1 MFEFSQRGNDIRE
14 RLIAFLS
21 EVVEPGE
28 AEYVAHVAQ
37 TGQRWSIPPIM
48 ESMKAKAKAAGL
60 WNLFL
65 PDARHGAGLSN
76 LDYARMAELMG
87 RSLIASEVFNCA
99 APDTGNMEVLHLYGN
114 ELQKRQWL
122 EPLLAGDIR
131 SAFAMTE
138 PDVASSDATNI
149 RCRILRDGDHY
160 RISGKKWWTTGAM
173 DPRCAFFIVMGE
185 TDPDAKPYARQSM
198 VIVPRDA
205 AGVRIVRPLTVFGY
219 DDAPHGHAEVHF
231 DDVRVPLGNL
241 IFGEGKGFEIAQG
254 RLGPGRVHHCMRLI
268 GLAERAL
275 EAMVDRAAK
284 RVVFGQPIARHGMAQ
299 EAIALSR
306 CEIEQARLLTL
317 ATAYALDKHGSR
329 GARDRVAQIKIV
341 VPRMACAVIDRAMQ
355 IHGGGGLSDDYFLA
369 HAYAGARSLRLADG
383 PDEVHIMTL
392 ARQEVERREARGA

>member
-1 MFEFSQRGNDIRE
+1 MFEFSARANDIRE
-14 RLIAFLS
+14 RLIAFLKD
-21 EVVEPGE
+21 VVEPGE
-28 AEYVAHVAQ
+28 QAYWEHVAQ
-37 TGQRWSIPPIM
+37 PGRRWSIPPAM
-48 ESMKAKAKAAGL
+48 EEMKAKAKAAGL

-76 LDYARMAELMG
+76 LDYARLAELMG
-87 RSLIASEVFNCA
+87 RSMIASEVFNCS

-114 ELQKRQWL
+114 EYQKRQWL

-138 PDVASSDATNI
+138 PDVASSDAGNI
-149 RCRILRDGDHY
+149 RCRILREGDQY

-185 TDPDAKPYARQSM
+185 TDPEAKAYTRQSM

-231 DDVRVPLGNL
+231 DDVRVPLGHL

-275 EAMVDRAAK
+275 EAMVARAK
-284 RVVFGQPIARHGMAQ
+284 SRVVFGQPIARHGMAQ

-317 ATAYALDKHGSR
+317 ATAWALDKYGTR
-329 GARDRVAQIKIV
+329 GARDRVAQIKII

-355 IHGGGGLSDDYFLA
+355 IHGGAGLSDDFFLA

-383 PDEVHIMTL
+383 PDEVHIMSL
-392 ARQEVERREARGA
+392 ARMEVERG